1 MAETTKKTT
10 KTTAAEPKKTT
21 KTTAAASTKKATTTT
36 KATAE
41 KKTTAKAAATKTTKT
56 TTTTKATAEKKTT
69 AKAPK
74 VEKVEEVKVEVKP
87 VAAEVKKAPAKKQV
101 KVPMLQIKLVKS
113 KSGRLANQ
121 IKTLTALGLNKI
133 NQTVIQPDNAA
144 TRGKI
149 FVVKH
154 LVEVTEVK

>member
-10 KTTAAEPKKTT
+10 KTTAAEPKKATS
-21 KTTAAASTKKATTTT
+21 KTTAAAST
-36 KATAE
+36 